1 MPAEVLNIRQVAA
14 SQQGYVLSEQ
24 IVKDGYLSKG
34 YIHYPPGC
42 IGLVYVRVSVA
53 VDGSFKA
60 VAPRSDTERGQPQ
73 YIALDNFTV
82 PFPIELNVSKRDRMQ
97 VEIINYDIVNPHTIT
112 VLVFWHE
119 GSRPGG

>member
-14 SQQGYVLSEQ
+14 SQQSYVLSEQ
-24 IVKDGYLSKG
+24 IPKDGYLSKG
-34 YIHYPPGC
+34 LIHFPPGC
-42 IGLVYVRVSVA
+42 IGLVYVRVSVE
-53 VDGSFKA
+53 VRGSFRA
-60 VAPRSDTERGQPQ
+60 IAPRDDAERNLPQ

-82 PFPIELNVSKRDRMQ
+82 SFPIEEEVNKGGRIQ
-97 VEIINYDIVNPHTIT
+97 VEITNYDTVNPHTIT